1 MPDTA
6 LHSGATPR
14 RARGAADKAARR
26 QAILAAAGELFE
38 EAGGELPSVD
48 QVARRAGLAK
58 GTVYLYF
65 RAKEEMFLALLAQ
78 ELGGW
83 FQSLVTIMQ
92 DDTLVRSGA
101 TAISKSLV
109 SDLAQRRNMLRLAI
123 QCHGTLERNV
133 AEEAVLAFKQV
144 TAGGLVE
151 LGGMVEDRFP
161 GVKPGE
167 GATLLLQ
174 LYALIVGLWQL
185 AEPPRSARA
194 ILQRPEFS
202 NLKPDFEH
210 ALTGGMTA
218 ILGPALD
225 N

>member
-6 LHSGATPR
+6 IHSGTAPR

-26 QAILAAAGELFE
+26 QTILAAAGELFE

-83 FQSLVTIMQ
+83 FQALTTIMQ
-92 DDTLVRSGA
+92 DDALVRAGA
-101 TAISKSLV
+101 AAVSKSLV
-109 SDLAQRRNMLRLAI
+109 GDLAQRRNMLRLAV

-133 AEEAVLAFKQV
+133 AEDAVLAFKQV

-151 LGGMVEDRFP
+151 LGAWSRTAFP
-161 GVKPGE
+161 
-167 GATLLLQ
+167 A
-174 LYALIVGLWQL
+174 
-185 AEPPRSARA
+185 
-194 ILQRPEFS
+194 
-202 NLKPDFEH
+202 
-210 ALTGGMTA
+210 
-218 ILGPALD
+218 
-225 N
+225 

>member
-6 LHSGATPR
+6 IHSGTAPR

-26 QAILAAAGELFE
+26 QTILAAAGELFE

-83 FQSLVTIMQ
+83 FQALTRIMQ
-92 DDTLVRSGA
+92 DDALVRAGA
-101 TAISKSLV
+101 AAVSKSLV
-109 SDLAQRRNMLRLAI
+109 GDLAQRRNMLRLAV

-133 AEEAVLAFKQV
+133 AEDAVLAFKQL

-161 GVKPGE
+161 GVKSGE
-167 GATLLLQ
+167 GPTLLLQ

-185 AEPPRSARA
+185 AEPPKSARA
-194 ILQRPEFS
+194 ILERPEFS

-218 ILGPALD
+218 ILSGALD

>member
-1 MPDTA
+1 MPDTSI
-6 LHSGATPR
+6 HSGSTPR

-26 QAILAAAGELFE
+26 QAILVAAGDLFE

-65 RAKEEMFLALLAQ
+65 RAKEEMFLALLTQ

-83 FQSLVTIMQ
+83 FHALTAVMQ
-92 DDTLVRSGA
+92 DDALVRAGA
-101 TAISKSLV
+101 PAIAEALV
-109 SDLAQRRNMLRLAI
+109 TDLAGRRNMLRLAV

-133 AEEAVLAFKQV
+133 AEDAVLAFKQV
-144 TAGGLVE
+144 TSGGLAE
-151 LGGMVEDRFP
+151 LGAMVEDRFA
-161 GVKPGE
+161 GVKRSE
-167 GATLLLQ
+167 GPTLLLQ

-185 AEPPRSARA
+185 AEPPKSARA
-194 ILQRPEFS
+194 ILERPEFRD
-202 NLKPDFEH
+202 LKPDFEH
-210 ALTGGMTA
+210 ALLGGVTA
-218 ILGPALD
+218 ILRGALD